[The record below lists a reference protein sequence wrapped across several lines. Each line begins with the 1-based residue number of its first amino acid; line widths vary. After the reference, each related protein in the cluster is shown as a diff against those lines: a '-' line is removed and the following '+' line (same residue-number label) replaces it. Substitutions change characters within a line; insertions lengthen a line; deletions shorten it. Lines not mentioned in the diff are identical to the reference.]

1 MKTVKEFKFQGA
13 PATSFSFNSAPSSTT
28 GAHSCGPA
36 GAGSVRGRV
45 VVLDCRRHSS
55 WQFLEDEDINAV
67 SKDIQDAIP
76 ALTREDAAGVMVI
89 LDDDA
94 FDADD
99 EGRPHRRLLDKI
111 SAAPSFLLMLVPASE
126 ARVLAAARGAT
137 IDVFL
142 GARGNLCAARG
153 ACVSGASEAHMR
165 GAPGV

>member
-1 MKTVKEFKFQGA
+1 MEELIYAF
-13 PATSFSFNSAPSSTT
+13 
-28 GAHSCGPA
+28 
-36 GAGSVRGRV
+36 
-45 VVLDCRRHSS
+45 
-55 WQFLEDEDINAV
+55 

-76 ALTREDAAGVMVI
+76 ALTREGAAGVMVI
-89 LDDDA
+89 LDDNA

-99 EGRPHRRLLDKI
+99 EGRPRPRLLDKI
-111 SAAPSFLLMLVPASE
+111 SAAAPFPLMFVPASE
-126 ARVLAAARGAT
+126 ARALAAARGAT